1 MWLDILLSFGTSVL
15 EAIGSKFLDGKAKA
29 KVTKELR
36 KTINNQFKLFENTSL
51 NNESFHT
58 LIKSPRFIE
67 MMRNYFF
74 MVNDNLSIGE
84 YRSNIENLICY
95 ECPSVQIADVREFI
109 NKIEGLYLLFLH
121 KIIEDNPGINASFQL
136 MSISHR
142 EIISKICDNQNELK
156 RYLDIFN
163 NRMIPISDENIKQY
177 HSITEKEFS
186 EIRFTGIA
194 GAERRRAQN
203 INEFYVENTFSYFGK
218 EIDKLYKHNF
228 DKFDSI
234 KLKNFFDFGNKII
247 LIGGAGLGK
256 STTLN
261 YLYCN
266 YEQLYNS
273 TALKLKLDLKEY
285 AEEIGEKKK
294 GILWCIANEF
304 IKRIKYSGQTIEQI
318 QGIIADKLNSGS
330 CLIILDALDE
340 IPTQT
345 IRNTVRTEI
354 ETFTSIYYLNRF
366 IISTREAGYLKNR
379 FDDTFLHIRINN
391 FNFEQIKKYSKNW
404 YLSYYE
410 DRNNFEVFWEKFYA
424 EAKRARCHSL
434 ISNPIILVLALVIFD
449 FENSLPTRRI
459 EFYQKCIDTF
469 LTERENRKAVVNLSD
484 KTKSIL
490 AMNLTVPK
498 IAFYRHNKIDK
509 NVGYK
514 FNYSELKKAIMDA
527 IAVEDEIN
535 WVTAVDQYSK
545 YLVERTELIQEIDDD
560 NLDFAHKTFY
570 EYFLAFYFSK
580 MYENDEIVKL
590 LYTWIGDSNF
600 DELARLIIEVVI
612 QNNDP
617 KQHDSIINCLFDMLS
632 TEVSTEELDKNKL
645 PNKQDVFAVVSD
657 LYTHNLLQPKFQ
669 YKYNEFVLFHPRFI
683 DYMNFRLRREEVN
696 HNLVLY
702 DTHVIYEIFIKNFQS
717 DNLIEILDALYYLNN
732 DFKRQVIA
740 SDDSGLFFHIN
751 KLFSL
756 LKENKN
762 RVESSLDELEYFLNE
777 GIKYSISYPQIFT
790 SVIAL
795 AIKVNAELEMDR
807 LLKYDFHPKNVFY
820 KYTTPEILYGLIN
833 KAMGS
838 KIYFTLFL
846 SAIVDC
852 AFKVSNSLFEY
863 VFRHMDIRYLNEK
876 DCSNVSKF
884 CIHLFNALNNSES
897 YEEFKLWL
905 LKIDL
910 YEEHYDYIYERTFT
924 HYIEQEKG
932 LRDERIKGLIKST
945 EA

>member
-1 MWLDILLSFGTSVL
+1 MWLEILLALGPSVL
-15 EAIGSKFLDGKAKA
+15 EAIGTKLLDIKTKA
-29 KVTKELR
+29 KVKKELD
-36 KTINNQFKLFENTSL
+36 KIVKEQFECFVGTSL
-51 NNESFHT
+51 DCESFYE
-58 LIKSPRFIE
+58 FIE
-67 MMRNYFF
+67 STHFIEIIRNYFF
-74 MVNDNLSIGE
+74 IIKDGLSLEE
-84 YRSNIENLICY
+84 YRLNIEYMICS
-95 ECPSVQIADVREFI
+95 ECNSAQINDVKEFL
-109 NKIEGLYLLFLH
+109 NKIEELYMDFLR
-121 KIIEDNPGINASFQL
+121 KIIEDYPGLNASFQL

-142 EIISKICDNQNELK
+142 EIISKIQDSQNELK
-156 RYLDIFN
+156 RYLSTLD
-163 NRMIPISDENIKQY
+163 NRKIPISDENIKQY
-177 HSITEKEFS
+177 HSVTEKEFS

-194 GAERRRAQN
+194 GAERRRAQS

-218 EIDKLYKHNF
+218 EIDKLYKDSF
-228 DKFDSI
+228 EEIESI
-234 KLKNFFDFGNKII
+234 KLENFFDFGNKII

-266 YEQLYNS
+266 YEKLYDS
-273 TALKLKLDLKEY
+273 VALKLKIDLKEY

-304 IKRIKYSGQTIEQI
+304 IKRIRYSGQTIEQI
-318 QGIIADKLNSGS
+318 QGIVADKLNTGS

-379 FDDTFLHIRINN
+379 FDDTFLHIRINK
-391 FNFEQIKKYSKNW
+391 FNFEQIKKYSRNW

-410 DRNNFEVFWEKFYA
+410 EKNDFDEFWSKFYA
-424 EAKRARCHSL
+424 EAKRARCHNL

-469 LTERENRKAVVNLSD
+469 LTERENRKAVVKLSD

-498 IAFYRHNKIDK
+498 IAFYKHNKISE

-514 FNYSELKKAIMDA
+514 FNYSELNESIFNAID
-527 IAVEDEIN
+527 VVDKLN
-535 WVTAVDQYSK
+535 WVTAVEQYSE

-560 NLDFAHKTFY
+560 TLDFAHKTFY

-590 LYTWIGDSNF
+590 LYNWIGDSNF

-612 QNNDP
+612 QNNEP

-632 TEVSTEELDKNKL
+632 AEDVEKNKL
-645 PNKQDVFAVVSD
+645 PNKRDVFSVISD

-669 YKYNEFVLFHPRFI
+669 HKYNEFVLYNPRFI
-683 DYMNFRLRREEVN
+683 EYMNFRLRKEEMKN
-696 HNLVLY
+696 NLVLY
-702 DTHVIYEIFIKNFQS
+702 DTNSICEMFLKDFHNNKLV
-717 DNLIEILDALYYLNN
+717 DVLDALYYLNN
-732 DFKRQVIA
+732 NFKRQIISA
-740 SDDSGLFFHIN
+740 DDTGLFFHIN

-756 LKENKN
+756 VKENRKRN
-762 RVESSLDELEYFLNE
+762 GFYLDEIEYFLNE
-777 GIKYSISYPQIFT
+777 GIRYSLSYPQIFT
-790 SVIAL
+790 SVITL
-795 AIKVNAELEMDR
+795 SIKVNTELRIER
-807 LLKYDFHPKNVFY
+807 LLKYEFISRNVFY
-820 KYTTPEILYGLIN
+820 KYTTPEILYDFIE
-833 KAMGS
+833 KAMNS
-838 KIYFTLFL
+838 KVYFALLL
-846 SAIVDC
+846 STFIDC
-852 AFKVSNSLFEY
+852 AYKVTNSIFSY
-863 VFRHMDIRYLNEK
+863 VLRRMIPRYLDEK
-876 DCSNVSKF
+876 GCSNVSEF
-884 CIHLFNALNNSES
+884 CIELFKALNNSKS
-897 YEEFKLWL
+897 YEDFKMWL
-905 LKIDL
+905 LEMNL
-910 YEEHYDYIYERTFT
+910 FEEGYNYVYENTFT

-932 LRDERIKGLIKST
+932 LHDEELKQLILAA
-945 EA
+945 EV